1 MTVCVTEQPYTTV
14 PMTEIYIKVE
24 PGTGEFK
31 IEPGQIPKIYL
42 ENPAE
47 KGKANTELKNRLE
60 EITSAKI
67 GIVSGAKSRRKKLKI
82 DISEQKFREKLEER

>member
-60 EITSAKI
+60 EITGAQI
-67 GIVSGAKSRRKKLKI
+67 GIVSGAKSQRKKLKI